1 MILRIRVISSTF
13 VSNAAY
19 LQTIYFTH
27 YFHLFFHLYHALATG
42 FIFEFCLKLLGSN
55 CTSLSCLKTPKNA
68 NIYFNLC
75 SFSTHLMETT
85 SLGQKALKGGTTL
98 NNRPIG
104 LYVKI
109 LNFNGRFEAFSA
121 RYGKFLFY
129 QPIQNR

>member
-1 MILRIRVISSTF
+1 MLHICRQLIF
-13 VSNAAY
+13 
-19 LQTIYFTH
+19 LTIFTS
-27 YFHLFFHLYHALATG
+27 FFHLYHALATG

-104 LYVKI
+104 LCVKI

-121 RYGKFLFY
+121 SMESFCF
-129 QPIQNR
+129 INRFRIDENLIHVSMFR

>member
-1 MILRIRVISSTF
+1 MQTF
-13 VSNAAY
+13 LSIC
-19 LQTIYFTH
+19 TPF
-27 YFHLFFHLYHALATG
+27 
-42 FIFEFCLKLLGSN
+42 LLI
-55 CTSLSCLKTPKNA
+55 K
-68 NIYFNLC
+68 
-75 SFSTHLMETT
+75 LMETT

-121 RYGKFLFY
+121 RYGMFLFY